1 MEKQEEQKE
10 KFKLTVNHGEKTLE
24 FSCDQD
30 CTLGTM
36 LDALS
41 EMKKYVLKM
50 LSEAEMVHVSEAEV
64 AHE

>member
-10 KFKLTVNHGEKTLE
+10 KFKLTVNHEEKTLE
-24 FSCDQD
+24 FFCDQN
-30 CTLGTM
+30 CSLGII

-50 LSEAEMVHVSEAEV
+50 MSEAEV
-64 AHE
+64 SNE